1 MDATLVTATEVGI
14 IAAVVAAG
22 TQLIKQTKLP
32 NEYLPLV
39 AAVIGIIAGLVATAV
54 THDTNYLAGATQG
67 LITAAGTSWAV
78 DATKPATKA
87 VADKL
92 AASKQAQADATQA
105 AINAAV
111 KAEMEKQVKEKEE
124 TNAQA

>member
-1 MDATLVTATEVGI
+1 MNIVSATELGI

-22 TQLIKQTKLP
+22 TQMVKQTKLP
-32 NEYLPLV
+32 NGYLPLV
-39 AAVIGIIAGLVATAV
+39 AGVIGIVSGLVATAI
-54 THDTNYLAGATQG
+54 THDTNWVAGATQG
-67 LITAAGTSWAV
+67 LITAAGTSWVV

-92 AASKQAQADATQA
+92 AASKQAQSDATQA

-111 KAEMEKQVKEKEE
+111 KAALENQQTQSESA
-124 TNAQA
+124 NAVGK